1 MKQSII
7 DFFSPLTEVGYT
19 DFLVS
24 TWEVLSKAF
33 LVILLITVGWIIAR
47 AVRSMVR
54 ELVKKVKLD
63 SLLKKVGFDY
73 FFKKADIKL
82 DSAVFLGETTKW
94 LVFIGFFMVVLEQ
107 LGFTQVNTFVG
118 MLLAVILKIVIAIII
133 FGVAVV
139 ASRFIL
145 NITGAVVK
153 ILKVKNSELLSKV
166 VSGIIYF
173 TALVIVLD
181 LFSVTQVLVYYINT
195 IVSSATLGLALA
207 FGLAFGLGG
216 KERAKEILDK
226 LK

>member
-1 MKQSII
+1 
-7 DFFSPLTEVGYT
+7 
-19 DFLVS
+19 
-24 TWEVLSKAF
+24 
-33 LVILLITVGWIIAR
+33 
-47 AVRSMVR
+47 
-54 ELVKKVKLD
+54 
-63 SLLKKVGFDY
+63 
-73 FFKKADIKL
+73 
-82 DSAVFLGETTKW
+82 
-94 LVFIGFFMVVLEQ
+94 MVVLEQ